1 MGRGKQRRAPQ
12 AERVCRAWH
21 RAKEVKVLSPGV
33 RRAKGVGEGQGRHCE
48 MRSEGSPIQ
57 KREASEATGLE
68 VWYTQDELA
77 RDSEVLPLRL
87 GCAL

>member
-1 MGRGKQRRAPQ
+1 
-12 AERVCRAWH
+12 
-21 RAKEVKVLSPGV
+21 
-33 RRAKGVGEGQGRHCE
+33 